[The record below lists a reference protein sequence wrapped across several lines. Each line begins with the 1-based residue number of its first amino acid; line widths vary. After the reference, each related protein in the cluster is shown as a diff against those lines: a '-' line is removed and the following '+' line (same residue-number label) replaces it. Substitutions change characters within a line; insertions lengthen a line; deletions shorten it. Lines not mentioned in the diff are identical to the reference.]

1 MSEANPLEKDVLKST
16 LFALNTYGGVI
27 AWRNNNGMAKRG
39 KIMMR
44 FGLEKGASDILALV
58 SVELDAL
65 CKCCTVPTRHAGV
78 VGRALAVP
86 LFLECKRAKG
96 SKKREEQEAFIQKVR
111 GYGAYADWCDNP
123 KSALEMVDR
132 IRREVT

>member
-1 MSEANPLEKDVLKST
+1 MRRIAKPADELRPNPLEKDVLKST

-44 FGLEKGASDILALV
+44 FGLEKGASDIVALV
-58 SVELDAL
+58 SVEY
-65 CKCCTVPTRHAGV
+65 RAGQC
-78 VGRALAVP
+78 LAVP

-96 SKKREEQEAFIQKVR
+96 SAKRAEQEAFLIKVR
-111 GYGAYADWCDNP
+111 GYGAYADYCDSP
-123 KSALEMVDR
+123 TVALAMVDR
-132 IRREVT
+132 IRREVAA

>member
-1 MSEANPLEKDVLKST
+1 MTSPNPLEKDVLKAT

-44 FGLEKGASDILALV
+44 FGLEKGASDIIALV
-58 SVELDAL
+58 GVEL
-65 CKCCTVPTRHAGV
+65 K
-78 VGRALAVP
+78 GRALAVP

-96 SKKREEQEAFIQKVR
+96 SEKREEQETFIQKVR

-123 KSALEMVDR
+123 KFALEMVDR

>member
-1 MSEANPLEKDVLKST
+1 MSEVPLEKDVLKAT

-44 FGLEKGASDILALV
+44 FGLEKGASDIIALV
-58 SVELDAL
+58 SVSIADPYGDRPWSE
-65 CKCCTVPTRHAGV
+65 RS
-78 VGRALAVP
+78 LAVP

-96 SKKREEQEAFIQKVR
+96 SKKREEQEAFIAKVR
-111 GYGAYADWCDNP
+111 NYGAYADWCDNP

-132 IRREVT
+132 IRREVR